1 MQITT
6 TNNLEGYRIL
16 SYHGIFTKFQENE
29 WYENI
34 KYALEG
40 IEEKAKDWVEAAID
54 RGILFED
61 KEIDVDNDFALIG
74 VHIVSAST
82 YGQDDY
88 DGSTTPDI
96 IAYGTLVRIERIS
109 KD

>member
-1 MQITT
+1 MLLTT
-6 TNNLEGYRIL
+6 TNNIEGYRIF
-16 SYHGIFTKFQENE
+16 SYHSLITKFQEDE
-29 WYENI
+29 WTNNI

-40 IEEKAKDWVEAAID
+40 LEEKAKDWVEAAID

-61 KEIDVDNDFALIG
+61 EEVDTDLDFALIG

-88 DGSTTPDI
+88 GATKPDI
-96 IAYGTLVRIERIS
+96 IAYGTLVRIKRVFEE
-109 KD
+109 